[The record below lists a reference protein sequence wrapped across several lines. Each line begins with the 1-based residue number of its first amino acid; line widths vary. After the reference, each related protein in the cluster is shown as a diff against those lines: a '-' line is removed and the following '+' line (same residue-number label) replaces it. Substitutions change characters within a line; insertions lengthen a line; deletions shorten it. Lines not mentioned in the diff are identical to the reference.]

1 MMANQIFLYT
11 IFISNLIKMPKYQ
24 NVSSIFLVG
33 IVSYL
38 FLESFYNV
46 IVDINAHIFMNFSE
60 ILSIMPTLIIAAT
73 ILIGEFFLFMFK
85 TIKKIYKTFIL
96 LYLIC
101 GLRIGSQ
108 FIIIPSAIFI
118 VNFLMLFTILLF
130 FMAFIILIETND
142 AYMPFS
148 QFLGSVIIGLGIY
161 FTLLVINISSN
172 LTSDVIKIIP
182 TFIFVGIII
191 FSNHSLFNPKSIENL
206 LSNNARNP
214 NKKSISLFHFIIL
227 GVLFIFS
234 TMWIFNPMALSAYDI
249 INLNI
254 NGLISNSLNI
264 WPSYGFTYY
273 ILLILGVAIVSYVL
287 IVKYLFMPELLVS

>member
-1 MMANQIFLYT
+1 
-11 IFISNLIKMPKYQ
+11 MPKYQ

-234 TMWIFNPMALSAYDI
+234 TMWIFNPMALS
-249 INLNI
+249 
-254 NGLISNSLNI
+254 
-264 WPSYGFTYY
+264 
-273 ILLILGVAIVSYVL
+273 
-287 IVKYLFMPELLVS
+287 